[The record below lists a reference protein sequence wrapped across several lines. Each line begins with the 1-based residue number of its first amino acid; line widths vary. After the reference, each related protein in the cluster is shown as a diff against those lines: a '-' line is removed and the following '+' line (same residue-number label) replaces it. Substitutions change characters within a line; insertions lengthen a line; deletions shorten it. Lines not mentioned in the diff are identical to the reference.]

1 MTSGGVAIVDDD
13 DKDDV
18 GRFNVNKVL
27 LVDNVVVA
35 LIDCDG

>member
-13 DKDDV
+13 DNDDV